1 MSDLDP
7 NFAHQQPRGWPDG
20 SNYNDADG
28 MYMQDRK
35 SVVVAENT
43 NKGPSERTD
52 GVVHHETGHAVDAAM
67 GDFSHSE
74 EFKKAYDKDVAN
86 LSPEEQVN
94 EHYLLQ
100 DGNAGK
106 EEEAAAETYGALNG
120 TSANP
125 SETQEVRQDWSNVT
139 EAWKKKLAEM
149 NK

>member
-1 MSDLDP
+1 
-7 NFAHQQPRGWPDG
+7 
-20 SNYNDADG
+20 
-28 MYMQDRK
+28 
-35 SVVVAENT
+35 
-43 NKGPSERTD
+43 
-52 GVVHHETGHAVDAAM
+52 M